1 MPNKLD
7 RHPEGLPKGRTE
19 GSRAKSNHG
28 KPSRQHTG
36 PRTVRAWWHIDA
48 TSVPLGR
55 VATDA
60 ARMLIGRKAE
70 NKAYYHHT
78 GYPGGLRTV
87 TAGEL
92 ISNDKQTDMIKHAV
106 KGMLPK
112 NQLAELMI
120 KRLYVYLDAEHPHTQ
135 AELKELSRVEK

>member
-1 MPNKLD
+1 MPPACLWA
-7 RHPEGLPKGRTE
+7 E
-19 GSRAKSNHG
+19 
-28 KPSRQHTG
+28 
-36 PRTVRAWWHIDA
+36 WHKASYVPYIDA
-48 TSVPLGR
+48 GDCVVVTG
-55 VATDA
+55 
-60 ARMLIGRKAE
+60 ARDVVLTGRKAE